1 MGSFDL
7 NITLTGILFIALIGC
22 LLFAIRR
29 KNACM
34 QIPLWLPTV
43 IAILIIGILCLLSW
57 GKPAFFIPA
66 ILLGLVVLTVTAV
79 IQSFMFF
86 LQKDLGMPPWIAV
99 LLVCGAAMFLLVI
112 FLMSGGIET
121 LPGSSFPPFSVR
133 FPLTGWVFD
142 GFVSIANIGGTAY
155 IPPVYEIIIFCG
167 YYLEV
172 VLGAMIIFFIL
183 SFGGIAKGS
192 GK

>member
-1 MGSFDL
+1 MGNLDL

-29 KNACM
+29 KKDGMPAL
-34 QIPLWLPTV
+34 LWLPTLSSA
-43 IAILIIGILCLLSW
+43 IIISILILLIS
-57 GKPAFFIPA
+57 GKPAYFIQG
-66 ILLGLVVLTVTAV
+66 ILLGLLLLTVAAV

-86 LQKDLGMPPWIAV
+86 SHKDLGIPNWGAI
-99 LLVCGAAMFLLVI
+99 LLVCGATMFLLVI

-121 LPGSSFPPFSVR
+121 LPGNPFPLFSVR

-142 GFVSIANIGGTAY
+142 GFVSIVNIGSIAY
-155 IPPVYEIIIFCG
+155 ITPVYEILIFFG

-172 VLGAMIIFFIL
+172 FLSSMILFFIL
-183 SFGGIAKGS
+183 SYGGKVKIS